1 MITPLQQKRPLKTQ
15 NIQKTWQDEMRDA
28 VTSPDELWSILNLPI
43 DKLEAAQK
51 ACKLFPLKVPHSFIK
66 RMQIGNFDDPLLRQV
81 LPLDAENISDPNYS
95 LDPVSDLS
103 NNPVSGI
110 VHKYYGRALLI
121 ATGACGVHCRY
132 CFRRHFP
139 YAEQTASKS
148 QWHAALEYLKND
160 TSIHEV
166 ILSGGDPLT
175 LSDAKLASLFKALE
189 KLPHIRTIRIHTRQI
204 VVLPTRVND
213 DFLNLLKISSK
224 NIVVVMHINHANEI
238 SEAVAEAM
246 HKLSQQNIHLLNQAV
261 LLKNVNDNKEQ
272 LIDLSHALFAIGVL
286 PYYLNV
292 LDKVSGA
299 SHFAVPIDTCKKLH
313 TDIKARLPGYL
324 VPKLVQDL
332 AKKDSK
338 TWLL

>member
-15 NIQKTWQDEMRDA
+15 IVQKTWQDEMRTA
-28 VTSPDELWSILNLPI
+28 ITSPEELWSILKLPA
-43 DKLEAAQK
+43 DKLEGAQK
-51 ACKLFPLKVPHSFIK
+51 ACKLFPLKVPHSFIE
-66 RMQIGNFDDPLLRQV
+66 RMQIGDIDDPLLRQV

-95 LDPVSDLS
+95 VDPVSDLS

-110 VHKYYGRALLI
+110 VHKYHGRALLI

-139 YAEQTASKS
+139 YAEQTSSKS

-160 TSIHEV
+160 ASIHEV
-166 ILSGGDPLT
+166 ILSGGDPLS
-175 LSDAKLASLFKALE
+175 LSDAKLASLFKALDE
-189 KLPHIRTIRIHTRQI
+189 LPHIKTIRIHTRQL
-204 VVLPTRVND
+204 VVLPTRVSI

-224 NIVVVMHINHANEI
+224 TIVVVMHINHANEI
-238 SEAVAEAM
+238 NKPVAEAM
-246 HKLSQQNIHLLNQAV
+246 HKLREENIHLLNQAV
-261 LLKNVNDNKEQ
+261 LLKGVNDSKEQ
-272 LIDLSHALFAIGVL
+272 LIALSHALFAVGIL

-299 SHFAVPIDTCKKLH
+299 SHFAVPMDTCKKLH
-313 TDIKARLPGYL
+313 KSIKSRLPGYL